1 MSELAVWP
9 SSQMPGINSMNAVLF
24 RNKLITEFK
33 ETGISR
39 ATEPKLNRQ
48 QDVELPTTLV
58 RV

>member
-1 MSELAVWP
+1 
-9 SSQMPGINSMNAVLF
+9 MNAVLF